1 MFLACR
7 CVRCVGSFKSDRPYF
22 DHNLASHDRPNRF
35 ILPVCS
41 CVLEEHV
48 LRLFPSPSLS
58 CSLKIILSF
67 ATFSADLHALS
78 LWLKTAVH
86 YDLLHALAAHP
97 PPTSTFLLPS
107 AALNPA
113 GIPPSAVICL
123 RASEATVRWGWWAR
137 RVLTL
142 DAISWGVH
150 PRHPR
155 WPVRHNAVT
164 TNKHFTSLGYF
175 PFNLWHNRDSIIA
188 SSDYIYT
195 HHRLKKRRLQP
206 ATRGEWQ

>member
-1 MFLACR
+1 MFPACR

-41 CVLEEHV
+41 CVLEEEHV

-67 ATFSADLHALS
+67 ATFSADLHGLS

-97 PPTSTFLLPS
+97 HPP
-107 AALNPA
+107 
-113 GIPPSAVICL
+113 PPSSCPLLRSSVCAQAKQLSGEDGEHAAFLHWTLSAEESILDTLADPCVIMRL
-123 RASEATVRWGWWAR
+123 PRISAS
-137 RVLTL
+137 
-142 DAISWGVH
+142 
-150 PRHPR
+150 
-155 WPVRHNAVT
+155 
-164 TNKHFTSLGYF
+164 
-175 PFNLWHNRDSIIA
+175 
-188 SSDYIYT
+188 
-195 HHRLKKRRLQP
+195 P
-206 ATRGEWQ
+206 A